1 MLPDFVL
8 LPPEINSARMYAGP
22 RSGTIWAAAEGW
34 DMLAAPLAAAA
45 SSFQAT
51 VSTLTGGP
59 WQGPASTMMV
69 AAAMPY
75 VQWLTAT
82 SAKAELLANQARL
95 SAGAFEAAF
104 TATVPPR
111 SSRPT
116 VPADDAD
123 RDEHPGS
130 NILGQNTAA
139 IATTEA
145 EYAQMWAQ
153 DVAAMTGYD
162 AATTAAQAGWTP
174 FGAPPLT
181 LFSLPPAP
189 TYPSLLDQL
198 INSLFQ
204 SMTQQLMNPMSQ
216 LQMLSTPAQFAME
229 PMQMAMSQLMSGANP
244 LLSGGL
250 PAINP
255 VLASAVSPAVG
266 APGTAQ
272 LTGSVVTAGVGQA
285 APIGALSVPA
295 TWASTAQ
302 AAAPAV
308 TGGPRGHRRARRR
321 GGSRLGDRD
330 LHAVR
335 AADEGARTVDRCR
348 RSGGRTQ
355 GFGAPPGAGLAR
367 RIPDDRPD
375 SRPRRDRDCCRR
387 VARDRVGPGS
397 DERRRGGPDDGSA
410 GAHHGFGIV
419 AHRRIPGRPGR
430 AIPGAQRA
438 GGTVPQPVRA
448 DAGQRAERL
457 HRHRDVQRGRPAV
470 GRPDRADHGRHRQ
483 PDPH

>member
-1 MLPDFVL
+1 MVPDFVL

-22 RSGTIWAAAEGW
+22 RSGTIWAAAQGW
-34 DMLAAPLAAAA
+34 EMLAAQLASAA
-45 SSFQAT
+45 SSFQST

-59 WQGPASTMMV
+59 WQGLASTMMAS
-69 AAAMPY
+69 AAVPY

-104 TATVPPR
+104 TATVPPEVVAANR
-111 SSRPT
+111 ALLMT
-116 VPADDAD
+116 LIAT
-123 RDEHPGS
+123 

-139 IATTEA
+139 IAATEA
-145 EYAQMWAQ
+145 EYAEMWAQ

-181 LFSLPPAP
+181 LFGLPAAP

-204 SMTQQLMNPMSQ
+204 SLTQQLMNPMSQ

-229 PMQMAMSQLMSGANP
+229 PMQMVMGQLMSGANP
-244 LLSGGL
+244 LLSGAGSL

-266 APGTAQ
+266 APGAAQ
-272 LTGSVVTAGVGQA
+272 LTGSVVTAGMGRA
-285 APIGALSVPA
+285 APIGALSVPS

-308 TGGPRGHRRARRR
+308 TGVP
-321 GGSRLGDRD
+321 
-330 LHAVR
+330 
-335 AADEGARTVDRCR
+335 AAAA
-348 RSGGRTQ
+348 
-355 GFGAPPGAGLAR
+355 APVSTTAT
-367 RIPDDRPD
+367 
-375 SRPRRDRDCCRR
+375 
-387 VARDRVGPGS
+387 
-397 DERRRGGPDDGSA
+397 SA
-410 GAHHGFGIV
+410 PYLPPMNV
-419 AHRRIPGRPGR
+419 PGRL
-430 AIPGAQRA
+430 IGAA
-438 GGTVPQPVRA
+438 T
-448 DAGQRAERL
+448 
-457 HRHRDVQRGRPAV
+457 PAAA
-470 GRPDRADHGRHRQ
+470 RKILAPRQ
-483 PDPH
+483 VLD